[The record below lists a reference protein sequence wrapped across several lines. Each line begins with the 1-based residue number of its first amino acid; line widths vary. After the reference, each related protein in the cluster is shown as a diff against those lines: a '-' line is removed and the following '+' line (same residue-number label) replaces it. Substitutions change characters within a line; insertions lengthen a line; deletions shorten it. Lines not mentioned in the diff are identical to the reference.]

1 MVGRG
6 ESAPPAEL
14 ASGMDLLEERA
25 TAISRTGKRLRRILC
40 ELSELEQELDRMDLT
55 LQIPSLSGEIRQNLE
70 LEMDLSVDAYNHLR
84 EAASDA
90 YQQLVYQRESCGFRG
105 HEVLQRCYPIPD
117 LRLPGDLE
125 DLMEQ

>member
-1 MVGRG
+1 MVIIDDIL
-6 ESAPPAEL
+6 SLPKAAEEL
-14 ASGMDLLEERA
+14 DLLEERT
-25 TAISRTGKRLRRILC
+25 TAISRTGKRLKRILS
-40 ELSELEQELDRMDLT
+40 ELSELEQELDQMERT
-55 LQIPSLSGEIRQNLE
+55 LQIPGLSSEIQQNIE

-90 YQQLVYQRESCGFRG
+90 FQQLVYQRESCGFKG

-117 LRLPGDLE
+117 LLLPGDFT